1 LNSLVYVAN
10 LAFAIY
16 AMCPN
21 KINDIPED
29 DDEEEESTPSE
40 SKEGQGVWEMHN
52 MKTPTSA
59 RAIPFTP
66 RTQAFHTL
74 DRQLPLRSQQTR
86 FA

>member
-1 LNSLVYVAN
+1 MAN
-10 LAFAIY
+10 LVFCIY

-21 KINDIPED
+21 KINDISD

-40 SKEGQGVWEMHN
+40 HKEGGGVWEMHN
-52 MKTPTSA
+52 MKTPNGT
-59 RAIPFTP
+59 RAMPFTP